1 MANVITAVATVV
13 KLTLYH
19 RAAVMSKSNDNRKKR
34 IAAAYK
40 DAGLRALLTY
50 ANNLSPT
57 DVGLPEEF
65 GCVVWLAFYYSLPH
79 CYGCTCCA
87 PSAVRSSRNV
97 EKKVNL
103 AHLI

>member
-13 KLTLYH
+13 KLTLYL
-19 RAAVMSKSNDNRKKR
+19 RAVMDRKRR

-40 DAGLRALLTY
+40 DDRLRPLLTY